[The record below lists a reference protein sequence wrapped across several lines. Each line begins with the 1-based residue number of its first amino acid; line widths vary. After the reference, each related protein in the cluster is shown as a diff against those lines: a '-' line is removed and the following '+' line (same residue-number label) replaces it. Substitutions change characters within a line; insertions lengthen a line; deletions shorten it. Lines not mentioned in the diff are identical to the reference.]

1 MRGFVIVGLS
11 VIFVAPSVTLAAQLP
26 PAPEPLL
33 PDGTLAIELSVLEP
47 RGDFR
52 PGSSVPVGYGLRGAL
67 GWGPR
72 HAFDIGLAYRSI
84 TRDAKEYGDSLEV
97 KNMLRTLALS
107 VRYAIPLRH
116 ARPYLGA
123 SAGAGYVGT
132 ETILER
138 CCDENGGPERSL
150 EGIALARIIP
160 IASIGL
166 GVTIDLSRMTGSSP
180 STLSANLG
188 VEAHRG
194 GRVRYQ
200 VDGDGDVHKTGIR
213 YRVYTLGVSVRTR

>member
-1 MRGFVIVGLS
+1 MRSIVFVGLS
-11 VIFVAPSVTLAAQLP
+11 AILVAPPVALAAQLP
-26 PAPEPLL
+26 PASQSLL

-52 PGSSVPVGYGLRGAL
+52 PGSSIPVGYGLRGAL

-84 TRDAKEYGDSLEV
+84 TSDAKAYGDSLV
-97 KNMLRTLALS
+97 KNMLRTLAVS
-107 VRYAIPLRH
+107 IRYAIPLRH

-123 SAGAGYVGT
+123 SVGAAYFGT

-138 CCDENGGPERSL
+138 CCDENGEPERTL
-150 EGIALARIIP
+150 EGIALPRIIP
-160 IASIGL
+160 IASIGF

-200 VDGDGDVHKTGIR
+200 VEGDGDVHKTGTR